1 MTEPTAGG
9 PQAVCASCGNEEP
22 AGTRF
27 CTRCG
32 LPMDRQGGGLT
43 GVATRATRPVLW
55 AVLGASALITF
66 VIIAFFLLPPPY
78 LKVPDIQP
86 VVRVARLAEFPEGT
100 SRMVTWGERSVLVVR
115 RDAESFFAVQGTA
128 PSDGCF
134 LEWDPEALRIE
145 SPCTYVVYDLD
156 GNVVEGLTRTP
167 LQRFRVFERDGTLYV
182 TEI

>member
-1 MTEPTAGG
+1 MPDRTSEAAGG
-9 PQAVCASCGNEEP
+9 ACPHCGHVEP

-27 CTRCG
+27 CTHCG
-32 LPMDRQGGGLT
+32 LPMDRGGPTLS
-43 GVATRATRPVLW
+43 GVASRATRPILW
-55 AVLGASALITF
+55 AVVGASGLITF
-66 VIIAFFLLPPPY
+66 VIVAFFLLPPPY

-86 VVRVARLAEFPEGT
+86 VVRVARLADFPVGT

-115 RDAESFFAVQGTA
+115 RDAEAFFAVQGTA

-134 LEWDPEALRIE
+134 LEWNADALRIE

-167 LQRFRVFERDGTLYV
+167 LQRFRVFERNGTLYV
-182 TEI
+182 TEA